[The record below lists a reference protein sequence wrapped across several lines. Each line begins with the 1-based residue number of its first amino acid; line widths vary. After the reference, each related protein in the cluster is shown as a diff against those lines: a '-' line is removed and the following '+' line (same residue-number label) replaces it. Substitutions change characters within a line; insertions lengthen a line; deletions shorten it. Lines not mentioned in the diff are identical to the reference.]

1 MGVALL
7 LLCGSAFAL
16 SSVIR
21 KSGKCLHTQPKE
33 LRRDIIYIV
42 YENEREK
49 KQIRMKCIY
58 RLRCAQSSL
67 PNMTFFFIP
76 MSMIFTDRLA
86 PIISNDLFSFSLHS
100 RRLRLLMVI
109 LSIVERKKPFYRFI
123 SYPQCRVSMV
133 RCQTRYGETRT
144 PLHNIKRRRRLVYPV
159 VKKQTKYHRLPTFF
173 SVVSK

>member
-76 MSMIFTDRLA
+76 MSMIFTASVGSNHLQR
-86 PIISNDLFSFSLHS
+86 PIQFLVIFSSPSSADGYIVYCREKKTL
-100 RRLRLLMVI
+100 
-109 LSIVERKKPFYRFI
+109 LSIHFVP
-123 SYPQCRVSMV
+123 SVS
-133 RCQTRYGETRT
+133 RLYGPMPDE
-144 PLHNIKRRRRLVYPV
+144 IRRDAD
-159 VKKQTKYHRLPTFF
+159 TAT
-173 SVVSK
+173 